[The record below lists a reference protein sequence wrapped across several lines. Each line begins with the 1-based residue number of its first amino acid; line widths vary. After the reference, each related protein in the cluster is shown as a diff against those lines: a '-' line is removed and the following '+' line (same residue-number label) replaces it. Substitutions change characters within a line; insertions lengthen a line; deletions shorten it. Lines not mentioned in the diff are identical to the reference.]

1 MLHIKNLKIK
11 FSDASGGEA
20 VRGISLDMNKGDMLG
35 LVGESGSG
43 KTVTALTIAG
53 LIDRGRA
60 CTSGEILFGGKNLLS
75 MDRSELRKIQGR
87 DIGVVFQE
95 PMTALNPLMKVG
107 TQIEEPLRIHTKLT
121 PAQRRFIALDF
132 MHRVELP
139 EPEQAYEKYPH
150 QLSGGQ
156 RQRAIIASA
165 IIMGPQLLIADEPTT
180 ALDVSVQGHILK
192 LLKDIN
198 KQQHVGILFISHNL
212 SVVKRLCTRVA
223 VMHDGRIV
231 ESGETDTVFTNPR
244 ADYTKHLISAIP
256 TRDRRR
262 RAL

>member
-1 MLHIKNLKIK
+1 MLQIKNLKIK
-11 FSDASGGEA
+11 FNDAAGGEA
-20 VRGISLDMNKGDMLG
+20 VRGISLRMNKGDMLG

-60 CTSGEILFGGKNLLS
+60 DTSGEILFKNKNLLS

-121 PAQRRFIALDF
+121 HAQRRSIALDF
-132 MHRVELP
+132 MHQVDLP
-139 EPEQAYEKYPH
+139 EPEQTYDKYPH

-180 ALDVSVQGHILK
+180 ALDVSVQSQILE

-198 KQQHVGILFISHNL
+198 KHQQVGILFISHNL

-223 VMHDGRIV
+223 VMYDGRIV
-231 ESGETDTVFTNPR
+231 ETGETDEVFTNPQ
-244 ADYTKHLISAIP
+244 ADYTKHLINAIP